1 MSERVR
7 VAVVGG
13 GITGLA
19 AALRLSETLGA
30 GEVRLL
36 ESENRAGGKITT
48 DRVDGLVIE
57 GGPDCFLAMKP
68 GGMSL
73 CHDLGLDERVRGTN
87 PAYRRTY
94 IQRRGQLHRLP
105 EGLSGLVPSKIGPLL
120 TTGLLSPLGRIRA
133 GLEMFVP
140 RAIPDDESI
149 ADFVSRRFGREA
161 YDWLVEPLLSGIFA
175 GDGRRL
181 SLAATFPQLVQL
193 EREHG
198 SIVRSMMR
206 SRLIKR
212 SKRPAGPGFVTTAG
226 GLAEIVEAAVRRLP
240 PGTVRTGVRVAAMER
255 AGNGY
260 QLTFQGGGAL
270 HADRVIL
277 ATPAYASA
285 AVLRALHPTLA
296 DELDAIPYVTSAT
309 VSLAYPASS
318 VPRPLDGYGYVSPR
332 AEGGPVV
339 ACTWTSNKFP
349 DRVPEGQVLVRY
361 FLGRAG
367 QEEIVAQD
375 DAALLDVARGELR
388 RLSGITAAPSVARVF
403 RWPRGLP
410 QYHIG
415 HRARLDR
422 IEHALVQLPGVALAG
437 AAYRGVG
444 IPDCITQ
451 GRAAADRVL
460 GAAKAAVAA

>member
-1 MSERVR
+1 VSERVR

-19 AALRLSETLGA
+19 AALRLSETLA
-30 GEVRLL
+30 PGEVRLL
-36 ESENRAGGKITT
+36 EAEDRPGGKITT

-73 CHDLGLDERVRGTN
+73 CHELGLDERVRGTN
-87 PAYRRTY
+87 PAFRRTY
-94 IQRRGQLHRLP
+94 IQRRGRMHRLP

-140 RAIPDDESI
+140 RATPDDESI
-149 ADFVSRRFGREA
+149 AEFVTRRFGREA

-175 GDGRRL
+175 GDGERL
-181 SLAATFPQLVQL
+181 SLSATFPQLVQL
-193 EREHG
+193 ERDHG

-206 SRLIKR
+206 SRVAKR
-212 SKRPAGPGFVTTAG
+212 SKRPSGPGFVTTAG
-226 GLAEIVEAAVRRLP
+226 GLADIVDAAVRHLP
-240 PGTVRTGVRVAAMER
+240 EGTVRTGVRVAAMER
-255 AGNGY
+255 TANGY
-260 QLTFQGGGAL
+260 QLAIEGGGTL
-270 HADRVIL
+270 HAERVIL

-285 AVLRALHPTLA
+285 TLLRPLHGAIA

-309 VSLAYPASS
+309 VSLAFPADR
-318 VPRPLDGYGYVSPR
+318 VPRPFDGYGYVSPR

-349 DRVPEGQVLVRY
+349 DRVPDGQVLVRY

-367 QEEIVAQD
+367 QEAIVAQD
-375 DAALLDVARGELR
+375 DAALLDVVQGELR
-388 RLSGITAAPSVARVF
+388 RVSGITAEPSIARVF

-410 QYHIG
+410 QYHVG

-422 IEHALVQLPGVALAG
+422 IEHHVVQLPGIALAG

-444 IPDCITQ
+444 LPDCITQ
-451 GRAAADRVL
+451 GRAAADRIL
-460 GAAKAAVAA
+460 GTAKAAVAA